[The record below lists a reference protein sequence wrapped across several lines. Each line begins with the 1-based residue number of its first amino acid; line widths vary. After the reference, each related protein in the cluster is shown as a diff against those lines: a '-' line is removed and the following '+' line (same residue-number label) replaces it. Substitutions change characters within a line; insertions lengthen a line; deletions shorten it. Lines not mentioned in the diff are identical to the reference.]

1 MQTEAS
7 DAIFVIVPVY
17 NEERVIRETV
27 QRILS
32 LGIHVVVVDDCSDDN
47 TTKKIED
54 LPVHVLRHAI
64 NLGQGA
70 AIQTG
75 IDFALDQKARYLVT
89 FDGDGQHDEQDIP
102 ILINTLEQEQ
112 LDVVLGSRFLGAA
125 ENIPK
130 LRRVVLKLGVWIT
143 RLNSGLKLTDAHNGL
158 RAFRSEAAG
167 ALRITQNRM
176 AHASE
181 ILCKI
186 SQSRL
191 RFKEVPCTVRYTEHS
206 KAKGQS
212 NLGAVDI
219 VYELILGRLFQ

>member
-1 MQTEAS
+1 MPTEAS

-47 TTKKIED
+47 TTRTIED

-75 IDFALDQKARYLVT
+75 IDFALDQGARCLVT

-102 ILINTLEQEQ
+102 VLINTLEQEQ
-112 LDVVLGSRFLGAA
+112 LDIVLGSRFLGAA

-143 RLNSGLKLTDAHNGL
+143 RLNSGLNLTDAHNGL
-158 RAFRSEAAG
+158 RAFRAEAAG
-167 ALRITQNRM
+167 ALRLTQNRM

-181 ILCKI
+181 ILSKI
-186 SQSRL
+186 SQSGL

-219 VYELILGRLFQ
+219 IYELILGRLFQ